1 MQWAGTPR
9 LRATSQGPFFVV
21 RHTLRVTVA
30 LSYGEPEDGTP
41 NPPPTSTL
49 VFALPLSF
57 ARFRCAARS
66 RSPTPSSSPERSPS
80 SGAPALP
87 ATIPLSQSC
96 DVAELP
102 AYSQLFYPNGD
113 LRHDDSIPLP
123 LYTPSAA
130 LLPKSGDV
138 SEDGHSTCE
147 DSRLL

>member
-21 RHTLRVTVA
+21 KHTLRVTVE
-30 LSYGEPEDGTP
+30 LSYGEPEDGMP
-41 NPPPTSTL
+41 NPPTSTL

-66 RSPTPSSSPERSPS
+66 RSPTPPSSPEQSPS

-123 LYTPSAA
+123 LYTPSVA

-147 DSRLL
+147 DSCLL